1 VRISLNSPLLQQK
14 GRASGPARRIS
25 PSTRHSP
32 IDVARFGLKVP
43 FSRVRRPLYASAARL
58 SEPSDRRLA
67 VRRGLPVRLAAGKTH
82 LASRSIPTSTARR
95 VRSSSQ
101 SMRSSAK
108 APTRPPP
115 QGRGRWVEDIARR
128 PKEKT

>member
-14 GRASGPARRIS
+14 GRASGPARRSS

-67 VRRGLPVRLAAGKTH
+67 VRRGLSVSPVPRGLRSSC
-82 LASRSIPTSTARR
+82 SRSGARWPDSPGSLR
-95 VRSSSQ
+95 
-101 SMRSSAK
+101 
-108 APTRPPP
+108 TRRCGRPA
-115 QGRGRWVEDIARR
+115 RGRLDV
-128 PKEKT
+128 